1 MSKNY
6 IDEIIQI
13 SNNYDQKSASD
24 KILKLVEEV
33 GELSQAYLIHKN
45 AHGTQFRDKSQY
57 SVQEELADIYICM
70 ISLLPMLHIEK
81 ESFFQE
87 VKRKMDKWVL
97 KISKE
102 IDTNESVVRNIINTD
117 LIPIHMTNN
126 GVAFT
131 SKHLFEAG
139 QEIDRVLKAA
149 KQGQE

>member
-1 MSKNY
+1 MSNNY

-45 AHGTQFRDKSQY
+45 AHGTQYRDKSQF
-57 SVQEELADIYICM
+57 SIAEELADIYLCL

-81 ESFFQE
+81 ESFFTE

-97 KISKE
+97 KVSKE
-102 IDTNESVVRNIINTD
+102 IETDESVVRNIINND
-117 LIPIHMTNN
+117 LVSIGVSN
-126 GVAFT
+126 GIVFS
-131 SKHLFEAG
+131 SKIANELF
-139 QEIDRVLKAA
+139 DRFDTILKAS
-149 KQGQE
+149 KQEQE